1 LGCVGWQRN
10 NTNEEGEER
19 QEKRGLDAY
28 NDNSS
33 VMEAKLH
40 PACCL
45 FFLNQLML
53 PFLGT
58 EDMRDVSCDNSKPED
73 ERESVCR
80 GSVGERDG
88 GPVFA
93 VRTVP
98 AHQHERR

>member
-1 LGCVGWQRN
+1 LTISVLFYAIWIRFLYQLNVSLLLSSSLGMRWVERRN

-19 QEKRGLDAY
+19 QEKRGLDAN

-58 EDMRDVSCDNSKPED
+58 EDMRDALQQP
-73 ERESVCR
+73 
-80 GSVGERDG
+80 
-88 GPVFA
+88 
-93 VRTVP
+93 
-98 AHQHERR
+98 